1 MSVDIR
7 SLLDLSDSTL
17 DDKKME
23 ELVASMYR
31 VANLSYGADI
41 TFEDFKRIFAS
52 DEYAGT
58 IQNATLNLDGKFQYI
73 TFSSQDNAAVLDF

>member
-1 MSVDIR
+1 
-7 SLLDLSDSTL
+7 
-17 DDKKME
+17 
-23 ELVASMYR
+23 MYR

-41 TFEDFKRIFAS
+41 TFDDFKRIFAS

-73 TFSSQDNAAVLDF
+73 TFSS

>member
-1 MSVDIR
+1 
-7 SLLDLSDSTL
+7 
-17 DDKKME
+17 
-23 ELVASMYR
+23 MYR

-73 TFSSQDNAAVLDF
+73 TFSSQDTCNTAVLDFKKFWYF